1 LAPSLPLFDS
11 GSVLGPDK
19 SGPQV
24 FSCDAVHRRRDL
36 RAQLDRETQFGIEES
51 VRIASDVA
59 GAGGFVT
66 FEDRWGDAARREGL
80 SLPEG

>member
-1 LAPSLPLFDS
+1 MPFIDGETSAPSSTAKPS
-11 GSVLGPDK
+11 S
-19 SGPQV
+19 
-24 FSCDAVHRRRDL
+24 A
-36 RAQLDRETQFGIEES
+36 S